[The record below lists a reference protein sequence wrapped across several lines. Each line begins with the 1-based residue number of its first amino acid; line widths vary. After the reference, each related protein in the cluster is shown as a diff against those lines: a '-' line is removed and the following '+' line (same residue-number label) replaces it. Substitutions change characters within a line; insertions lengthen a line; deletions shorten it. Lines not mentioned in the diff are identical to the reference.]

1 MGGVD
6 RLLAVGLDGRAHFIS
21 WGPFQIS
28 LANLVVI
35 ALIVVLSSWRS
46 CCRFPSRGTG
56 RDHAGRQPGRA
67 PHLDEAGA

>member
-6 RLLAVGLDGRAHFIS
+6 RLLAVGLDGKAHFIS

-35 ALIVVLSSWRS
+35 ALIVVLFVLAIVLPFPKPRS
-46 CCRFPSRGTG
+46 RP
-56 RDHAGRQPGRA
+56 
-67 PHLDEAGA
+67 